1 MAGPAWPRSDNL
13 SMPKILARIL
23 MGSSLSQF
31 WHKVQNS
38 VVSSK
43 KFITDKGNKPFHK
56 KQLTLCSLSLGPLP
70 NKHTCPSFQECLP
83 SKTNRRGKN
92 PELSDKSYYGKVC
105 PTRSL
110 FEQQQFNSQLKRFC
124 CNLSAAKSKCKRWKI
139 TNVLSHPGHKQQH
152 FKIFRIGTNSSR
164 EQC

>member
-31 WHKVQNS
+31 RHKVQNS
-38 VVSSK
+38 VVSSN
-43 KFITDKGNKPFHK
+43 KFITAKGNIPFHE
-56 KQLTLCSLSLGPLP
+56 KQLTLCSLFLGPLP
-70 NKHTCPSFQECLP
+70 NKHTCPSLQECLP
-83 SKTNRRGKN
+83 SKTNHCGKN

-110 FEQQQFNSQLKRFC
+110 FEQQQFNSQL
-124 CNLSAAKSKCKRWKI
+124 
-139 TNVLSHPGHKQQH
+139 
-152 FKIFRIGTNSSR
+152 
-164 EQC
+164 